1 MYENIEIKNEKQ
13 LYAIGQWVAWVFFVV
28 VLGIASLPI
37 DLKLSIFGGVILV
50 SSIYQ
55 RWSIQ
60 QHHFLNETKLWTK
73 LNFISNE
80 IRNRDAGLKSAWEQF
95 QIELEQEAN
104 QPRSFLDDRLYD
116 QRWVVSTAVGFKLAS
131 LGAGVLA
138 ILFLSSE
145 YGTAVLAAL
154 EGMWDGILSILGR
167 ISDIY
172 F

>member
-37 DLKLSIFGGVILV
+37 DLKLLIFGGVILV

-60 QHHFLNETKLWTK
+60 QHHFLNETKLWTR

-80 IRNRDAGLKSAWEQF
+80 IRNRDAGLKSASEQF

-104 QPRSFLDDRLYD
+104 QPCSLLS
-116 QRWVVSTAVGFKLAS
+116 QHNQKTVVSMALGFKLAS
-131 LGAGVLA
+131 IGTGVLA
-138 ILFLSSE
+138 ILFLSSK
-145 YGTAVLAAL
+145 YGTMAAVILLGIWEMLVFAVELA
-154 EGMWDGILSILGR
+154 WDRL
-167 ISDIY
+167 